1 MVFEMIFEQIVQIF
15 GTSFSFSPL
24 ANEIMAY
31 VVTTLFFVI
40 FLLLP
45 VAIMFTCMG
54 WLSPN
59 NTGQPSDSWRSERT
73 TIRSSRRSR
82 NRERHSRKW
91 GDD

>member
-1 MVFEMIFEQIVQIF
+1 MVFEMIFDQIVEIF
-15 GTSFSFSPL
+15 GTSFSFSTL

-40 FLLLP
+40 FLFIP
-45 VAIMFTCMG
+45 VAILFTCMG
-54 WLSPN
+54 WLSPK
-59 NTGQPSDSWRSERT
+59 NTGQPADSWRSERS
-73 TIRSSRRSR
+73 IRSTRRLR

>member
-1 MVFEMIFEQIVQIF
+1 MVFEMIFDQIVQIF

-31 VVTTLFFVI
+31 VITTLFFVI
-40 FLLLP
+40 FLLMP
-45 VAIMFTCMG
+45 VAILFTCMG
-54 WLSPN
+54 WLSPK
-59 NTGQPSDSWRSERT
+59 NTGQPSDSWRSERST
-73 TIRSSRRSR
+73 RRLR

>member
-1 MVFEMIFEQIVQIF
+1 MVFEMVFDQIVQIF

-40 FLLLP
+40 FLLMP
-45 VAIMFTCMG
+45 VAILFTCMG
-54 WLSPN
+54 WLSPK
-59 NTGQPSDSWRSERT
+59 NTGQPSDSWRSG
-73 TIRSSRRSR
+73 RSTRRLR